1 MTTKK
6 VTTTKKMKADYR
18 EDRDEKTI
26 IMKPDLH
33 LRILNFFN
41 EAVYPED
48 LVYQKTTAIHEEG
61 DLVHEDN
68 PEEMKVKRNKLMDL
82 KIAEEIIEWR
92 DREYPL

>member
-33 LRILNFFN
+33 RRILNFFN
-41 EAVYPED
+41 EAIYPED
-48 LVYQKTTAIHEEG
+48 LVYQKMTAIHEEG

-68 PEEMKVKRNKLMDL
+68 PEEMKLNHSAL
-82 KIAEEIIEWR
+82 KVQRFEE
-92 DREYPL
+92 D